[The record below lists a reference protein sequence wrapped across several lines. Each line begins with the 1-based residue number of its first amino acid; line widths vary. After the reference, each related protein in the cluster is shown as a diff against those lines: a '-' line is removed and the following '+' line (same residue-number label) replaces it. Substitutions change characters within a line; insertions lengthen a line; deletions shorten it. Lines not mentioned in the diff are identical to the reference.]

1 MFLELRSNAIFIRIE
16 PSSSV
21 PIYRQI
27 IDQIKYQ
34 VAAGVLKEGDRVP
47 SVRELASQLAVN
59 QNTILKV
66 YNELCRENV
75 LKIERGDGT
84 FVSSSKQNIPPKERR
99 EMVAGPLREAAVLAI
114 QLGVSIEEAAK
125 LLQAEY
131 DKIVSQRT
139 ERTGGGKE
147 QIDV

>member
-1 MFLELRSNAIFIRIE
+1 M
-16 PSSSV
+16 

-114 QLGVSIEEAAK
+114 QLGVPIEQAGE
-125 LLQAEY
+125 LLQTEY
-131 DKIVSQRT
+131 DKINSQRIK
-139 ERTGGGKE
+139 ERGGSKE
-147 QIDV
+147 QTDV

>member
-1 MFLELRSNAIFIRIE
+1 M
-16 PSSSV
+16 

-34 VAAGVLKEGDRVP
+34 VVTGVLREGDKVP
-47 SVRELASQLAVN
+47 SVRELAARLAVN

-84 FVSSSKQNIPPKERR
+84 YVSSTRQSIPAAERKKA
-99 EMVAGPLREAAVLAI
+99 VASVLREAATLAV
-114 QLGVSIEEAAK
+114 QLELPIDQAGE
-125 LLQAEY
+125 LLRKEY
-131 DKIVSQRT
+131 DIIVSQRAG
-139 ERTGGGKE
+139 RGKAGSSE
-147 QIDV
+147 K

>member
-1 MFLELRSNAIFIRIE
+1 MFIRIE

-27 IDQIKYQ
+27 SDQIRHQ
-34 VAAGVLKEGDRVP
+34 VAAGFLKQGDKVP

-66 YNELCRENV
+66 YNELCRENI

-84 FVSSSKQNIPPKERR
+84 YVSSSKQDIPRNKRM
-99 EMVAGPLREAAVLAI
+99 EMVAGPLRQAAVLAI
-114 QLGVSIEEAAK
+114 QLQIPIEQVAE
-125 LLQAEY
+125 LLKAEY
-131 DKIVSQRT
+131 DNIDSQRN
-139 ERTGGGKE
+139 EE
-147 QIDV
+147 QNNV

>member
-1 MFLELRSNAIFIRIE
+1 LTIFIRIE

-34 VAAGVLKEGDRVP
+34 VVTGVLKEGDKVP
-47 SVRELASQLAVN
+47 SVRELAARLAVN

-66 YNELCRENV
+66 YNELCRQNV

-84 FVSSSKQNIPPKERR
+84 YVSSTKQSISAAERKKA
-99 EMVAGPLREAAVLAI
+99 VASVLREAATLAI
-114 QLGVSIEEAAK
+114 QLELPVEQAGE
-125 LLQAEY
+125 LLQKEY
-131 DKIVSQRT
+131 ESIVSQKAGRA
-139 ERTGGGKE
+139 KE
-147 QIDV
+147 

>member
-1 MFLELRSNAIFIRIE
+1 MLRSIAIFIRIE

-59 QNTILKV
+59 QNTVLKV

-75 LKIERGDGT
+75 LRIERGDGT
-84 FVSSSKQNIPPKERR
+84 FVSSSSQTISSAERA
-99 EMVAGPLREAAVLAI
+99 EMVAGPLRQAAVLAI
-114 QLGVSIEEAAK
+114 QLGVSIEEAAE
-125 LLQAEY
+125 LLRAEY
-131 DKIVSQRT
+131 EKIISQRT
-139 ERTGGGKE
+139 NRTGGNRE
-147 QIDV
+147 QTDV

>member
-1 MFLELRSNAIFIRIE
+1 MFIRIE

-27 IDQIKYQ
+27 ADQIRYQ
-34 VAAGVLKEGDRVP
+34 VAAGILKKGDKVF

-75 LKIERGDGT
+75 LKVVRGEGT
-84 FVSSSKQNIPPKERR
+84 YVSSSEQNIPIRQRQE
-99 EMVAGPLREAAVLAI
+99 VIAGPLREASVLAI
-114 QLGVSIEEAAK
+114 QLGIPIEQVNAI
-125 LLQAEY
+125 LVDEY
-131 DKIVSQRT
+131 DKIHSPSSKESNQGDS
-139 ERTGGGKE
+139 ENKE
-147 QIDV
+147 QADV